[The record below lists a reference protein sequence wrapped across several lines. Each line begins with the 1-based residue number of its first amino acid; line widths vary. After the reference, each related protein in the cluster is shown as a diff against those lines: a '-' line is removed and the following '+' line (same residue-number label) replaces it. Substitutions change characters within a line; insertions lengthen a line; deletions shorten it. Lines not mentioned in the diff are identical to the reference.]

1 MDFQRMI
8 RSRQFWV
15 AVFVATAGLFFGTA
29 WPGWKKDTV
38 FASGTFLQL
47 AKDSLKSRVVL
58 FLIPVTAL
66 IPWGEEY
73 LKEKQGNF
81 LRSLIIRKG
90 KRFYCMDRSVMTAL
104 SGILVWIIASFL
116 QTLFFFLLFF
126 WKEEVFSLS
135 KELVTEYVTLLARV
149 CLVTSGMAS
158 LGGACGAWSNSV
170 YLGMGLPFVTY
181 FALMIL
187 RERYLENLYCVDP
200 GEWIRGEA
208 FWGSGQRGLWIFLIL
223 FWMLLL
229 LLHGAA
235 LEKGLEEL

>member
-8 RSRQFWV
+8 RSRQFWI
-15 AVFVATAGLFFGTA
+15 AVFVATAGLFLGTA
-29 WPGWKKDTV
+29 WPEWKKDTV

-58 FLIPVTAL
+58 FLIPVTAV

-126 WKEEVFSLS
+126 LEGGSIFPLKRTGDRICDFACPGLSCHFRYGKPWRSL
-135 KELVTEYVTLLARV
+135 R
-149 CLVTSGMAS
+149 GM
-158 LGGACGAWSNSV
+158 
-170 YLGMGLPFVTY
+170 
-181 FALMIL
+181 
-187 RERYLENLYCVDP
+187 E
-200 GEWIRGEA
+200 
-208 FWGSGQRGLWIFLIL
+208 
-223 FWMLLL
+223 
-229 LLHGAA
+229 
-235 LEKGLEEL
+235 

>member
-8 RSRQFWV
+8 RSRQFWI
-15 AVFVATAGLFFGTA
+15 AVFVAATGLFFGTA
-29 WPGWKKDTV
+29 WPEWKKDTV

-47 AKDSLKSRVVL
+47 AKDSLTSRVVL
-58 FLIPVTAL
+58 FLIPVTAVL
-66 IPWGEEY
+66 PWGEEY

-90 KRFYCMDRSVMTAL
+90 KRFYCLDRSVMTAL
-104 SGILVWIIASFL
+104 AGILVWMIASFL

-126 WKEEVFSLS
+126 WKEEVFFLS
-135 KELVTEYVTLLARV
+135 KELVKEYAALLSRV
-149 CLVTSGMAS
+149 CLVTSCMAS

-200 GEWIRGEA
+200 EEWILGDA
-208 FWGSGQRGLWIFLIL
+208 FWGSGQSGLWIFLVL
-223 FWMLLL
+223 FWVILLIF
-229 LLHGAA
+229 HGAV
-235 LEKGLEEL
+235 LEKRLEGL